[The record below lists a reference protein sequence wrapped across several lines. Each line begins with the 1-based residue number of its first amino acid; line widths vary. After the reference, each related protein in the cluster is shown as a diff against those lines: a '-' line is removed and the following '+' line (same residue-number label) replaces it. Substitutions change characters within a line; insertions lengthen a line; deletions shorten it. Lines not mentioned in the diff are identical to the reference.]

1 MDLKKSEGYR
11 KFGLGGSQGGWDFCR
26 STRNVVLFYNLQSFK
41 KGQIYKTWQKFGK
54 NLQFMLKSLK
64 HSLQIYNIFAL
75 KTGVIILSHF
85 LIVFHT

>member
-54 NLQFMLKSLK
+54 NLQFMLKSQKSAIYKLFRPNLK
-64 HSLQIYNIFAL
+64 CRLIYWYP
-75 KTGVIILSHF
+75 SPP
-85 LIVFHT
+85 